1 MLDLA
6 EAVHQA
12 DMTIPLLL
20 VGGDLADALLVRAIQ
35 LGAAVVPRGGP
46 VAEDALLAFL
56 QRAVRLRATGP
67 DRLVRALRHLYSL
80 TVQEARIVRLALSGE
95 TRAVIAEMLDISPKT
110 YDRHADNIRDKT
122 GRSLRSL
129 RDTPADALLAELE
142 SKATK
147 AFSEES
153 GFE

>member
-1 MLDLA
+1 
-6 EAVHQA
+6 
-12 DMTIPLLL
+12 
-20 VGGDLADALLVRAIQ
+20 
-35 LGAAVVPRGGP
+35 
-46 VAEDALLAFL
+46 
-56 QRAVRLRATGP
+56 
-67 DRLVRALRHLYSL
+67 
-80 TVQEARIVRLALSGE
+80 
-95 TRAVIAEMLDISPKT
+95 MLDISPKT